1 MYDAV
6 YNTITLFRKC
16 KVTMGKIKIVAVVG
30 PTASGKS
37 MLAMELAAR
46 FNGEIVSADSM
57 QVYRFMDI
65 GTAKPTQEQRQR
77 VPHHLID
84 IADPD
89 EEFNAARYSE
99 EASRAIH
106 DIHERGK
113 NVFVVGGTGLYVR
126 ALTKGLFKGPGSDM
140 RLRNEFAI
148 LGSRSEGARY
158 LYEKLKEV
166 DPEAASGIHPNN
178 MARIVR
184 ALEVYYLTNKPISAF
199 QKEHGFSEESYDVLK
214 VGLSIDRK
222 LLYKRIEDRVDSMIE
237 AGLVAEV
244 KKLLDMGYVGTDLK
258 SVPKVMRA
266 LGYKEILEYMQN
278 KISLENAVEEIK
290 KNTKRYAKR
299 QMTWFRKETDIRW
312 FTHDEKDRVIS
323 LLERFLT

>member
-37 MLAMELAAR
+37 MLAIELAAR

-158 LYEKLKEV
+158 LYEKLKEI
-166 DPEAASGIHPNN
+166 DPEAASRIHPNN

-199 QKEHGFSEESYDVLK
+199 QKEHGFSEEPYDVLK

-222 LLYKRIEDRVDSMIE
+222 FLYKRIEDRIDSMIE

>member
-1 MYDAV
+1 
-6 YNTITLFRKC
+6 
-16 KVTMGKIKIVAVVG
+16 MGKIKIVAVVG

-37 MLAMELAAR
+37 MLAMELTAR

-113 NVFVVGGTGLYVR
+113 NVFVVGGTGLYIR

-158 LYEKLKEV
+158 LYEKLKEI
-166 DPEAASGIHPNN
+166 DPEAASRIHPNN

-184 ALEVYYLTNKPISAF
+184 ALEVYYLTNKPISVF
-199 QKEHGFSEESYDVLK
+199 QKEHGFSEEPYDVLK
-214 VGLSIDRK
+214 VGLSIDKRF
-222 LLYKRIEDRVDSMIE
+222 LYKRIEDRVDSMIE

-244 KKLLDMGYVGTDLK
+244 RRLLAMGYSPDLK
-258 SVPKVMRA
+258 AMRG
-266 LGYKEILEYMQN
+266 LGYKEIAGYIQN
-278 KISLENAVEEIK
+278 KYSLEDAIMEIK
-290 KNTKRYAKR
+290 KNTRRYAKR
-299 QMTWFRKETDIRW
+299 QMTWFRKEVDISLPPNASIGGW
-312 FTHDEKDRVIS
+312 FTHDEKDKIIS

>member
-1 MYDAV
+1 
-6 YNTITLFRKC
+6 
-16 KVTMGKIKIVAVVG
+16 MGKIKIVAVVG

-46 FNGEIVSADSM
+46 FNGEIINADSM

-65 GTAKPTQEQRQR
+65 GTAKPTKEQRQR
-77 VPHHLID
+77 IPHHLVD

-113 NVFVVGGTGLYVR
+113 NVFVVGGTGLYIR

-199 QKEHGFSEESYDVLK
+199 QKEHGFSEEPYDVLK

-222 LLYKRIEDRVDSMIE
+222 FLYKRIEDRIDSMIE

-299 QMTWFRKETDIRW
+299 QMTWFRKETDIQW
-312 FTHDEKDRVIS
+312 FAHDEKDRIIS
-323 LLERFLT
+323 LLERFLA

>member
-1 MYDAV
+1 
-6 YNTITLFRKC
+6 
-16 KVTMGKIKIVAVVG
+16 MGKIKIVAVVG

-113 NVFVVGGTGLYVR
+113 NVFVVGGTGLYIR

-184 ALEVYYLTNKPISAF
+184 ALEVYYLTNKPISVF
-199 QKEHGFSEESYDVLK
+199 QKEHGFSEEPYDVLK
-214 VGLSIDRK
+214 VGLSIDKRF
-222 LLYKRIEDRVDSMIE
+222 LYKRIEDRVDSMIE

-323 LLERFLT
+323 LLERCLT